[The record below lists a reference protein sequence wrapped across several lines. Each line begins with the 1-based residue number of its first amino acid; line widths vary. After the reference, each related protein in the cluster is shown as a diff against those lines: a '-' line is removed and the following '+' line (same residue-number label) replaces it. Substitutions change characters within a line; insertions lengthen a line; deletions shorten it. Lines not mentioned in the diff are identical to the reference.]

1 MGSAVKAPYGVGEL
15 VAVPGAGTEAIGVVS
30 WWRLS
35 GDTKLDALNEALTSA
50 GVADKDLPHAPS
62 PVLAL
67 SRAVAEQGGDST
79 IVRALEGRGNWAVLD
94 AQINHVSM
102 TAQQGLR
109 VYVEGDT
116 LKFQPAEFAHPL
128 EAPIREA
135 YQEHLSKLDTRD
147 VSAWAADYV
156 YYNLRAMNL
165 RDTGGIYFVPREAVP
180 AWQRITS
187 AVEAVTQHKWFE
199 IPVAPAKR
207 AIEGVLAAVERST
220 ELAAISME
228 EELDA
233 QLLGKRG
240 LSGRRERCAEILSKV
255 EEYEGLLGSSLDK
268 LRGRIMTLQ
277 AAFAAAALAADKE
290 TV

>member
-199 IPVAPAKR
+199 IPVAPA
-207 AIEGVLAAVERST
+207 
-220 ELAAISME
+220 
-228 EELDA
+228 A